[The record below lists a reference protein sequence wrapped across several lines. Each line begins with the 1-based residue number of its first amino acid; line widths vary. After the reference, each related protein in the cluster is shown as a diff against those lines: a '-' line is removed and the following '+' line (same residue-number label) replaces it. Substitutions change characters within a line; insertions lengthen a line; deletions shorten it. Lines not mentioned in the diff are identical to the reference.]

1 MGVYLSQ
8 PNTQKDSSDGHHK
21 TIKFAYSSMQGWRTN
36 MEDAH
41 IAEVKV
47 DDNVSL
53 FGVFDG
59 HGGKEVAR
67 YVADHLIE
75 ELKRNP
81 AYQSRDYKK
90 ALEETFLRMDD
101 LLNTDDGKRELSKIK
116 NGGDGSDYKPQW
128 QQESFAGCTANVALL
143 VDCKTLY
150 VANAGDSR
158 TVLSRDGKA
167 LELSLDHKPENPIEK
182 ERVQKAGGFISEGRI
197 NGNLNL
203 SRAIGDLEYKKNADL
218 KPHEQLISAYPDVTI
233 TELTPEDEFILM
245 GCDGI
250 WETKSNQELV
260 ELCRSKIQKKETLRQ
275 TLEDLLDTIL
285 APDTSNGFGCDN
297 MTTIIVTFRDF

>member
-1 MGVYLSQ
+1 
-8 PNTQKDSSDGHHK
+8 
-21 TIKFAYSSMQGWRTN
+21 

-41 IAEVKV
+41 LAECKV
-47 DDNVSL
+47 TENISL

-59 HGGKEVAR
+59 HGGKEVAK
-67 YVADHLIE
+67 YVAEHFIE
-75 ELKRNP
+75 ELKKNENFKKGQ
-81 AYQSRDYKK
+81 YQL
-90 ALEETFLRMDD
+90 ALEESFLRMDD
-101 LLNTDDGKRELSKIK
+101 MLNTEEGKKELNRIK
-116 NGGDGSDYKPQW
+116 NGGDTSDYKAQW

-143 VDCKTLY
+143 VDGKTLY

-167 LELSLDHKPENPIEK
+167 LELSTDHKPENPIER

-203 SRAIGDLEYKKNADL
+203 SRAIGDLEYKKNTEL
-218 KPHEQLISAYPDVTI
+218 KPHEQLISAFPEVTK
-233 TELTPEDEFILM
+233 TTLTPEDEFILM

-260 ELCRSKIQKKETLRQ
+260 EFCRTKLRNKESLKS
-275 TLEDLLDTIL
+275 TLEDLLDMIL

-297 MTTIIVTFRDF
+297 MTSIIVTFRDF